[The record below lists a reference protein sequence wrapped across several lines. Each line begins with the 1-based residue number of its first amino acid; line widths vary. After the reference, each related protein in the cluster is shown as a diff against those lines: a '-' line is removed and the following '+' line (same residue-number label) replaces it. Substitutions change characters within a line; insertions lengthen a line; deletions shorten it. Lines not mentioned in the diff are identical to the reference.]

1 MHDVTGDAELVD
13 KVICYIVNDGRLAV
27 FMHAEDQDPVV
38 ESGLQ
43 VPAGTRNDHEDGAAA
58 ALREAF
64 EETGL
69 VGLRVVGFLGEA
81 DYDMRP
87 YAAAVHRREF
97 YQLAVEADVPEIWRH
112 VERDGGAGEPR
123 PFNFR
128 WLPIERAHV
137 LAAGQGAMLGRIVG
151 S

>member
-1 MHDVTGDAELVD
+1 MTGNYELTA
-13 KVICYIVNDGRLAV
+13 KVIAYIVRDGRLAV
-27 FMHAEDQDPVV
+27 FTHADDHDPVV

-43 VPAGTRNDHEDGAAA
+43 VPAGTRHDHEDGAAA

-69 VGLRVVGFLGEA
+69 IGLRVVGFLGQA

-87 YAAAVHRREF
+87 YAAGVHRREF
-97 YQLAVEADVPEIWRH
+97 YQLAVEGEVPETWRH

-123 PFNFR
+123 PFDCR
-128 WLPIERAHV
+128 WLPLEQAHV
-137 LAAGQGAMLGRIVG
+137 LAAGQGAMLGRIARV
-151 S
+151 